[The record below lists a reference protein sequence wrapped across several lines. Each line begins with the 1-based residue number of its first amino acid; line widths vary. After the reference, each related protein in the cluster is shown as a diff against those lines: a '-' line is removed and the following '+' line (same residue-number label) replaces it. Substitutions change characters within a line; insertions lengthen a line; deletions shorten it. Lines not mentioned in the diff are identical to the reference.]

1 MGGREAPNTTGISRS
16 RLAHRCR
23 CLQLYTHVVTMGLI
37 TIQSQ
42 GTTNDVKGR
51 FQLLWHEVQNCFQI
65 LEYNVI
71 PNIIIITF
79 SKKKKKITTKFHLP
93 QPLCCFRYT
102 GQRSVRV
109 AASHVGERSDLH
121 IISLACPLETSLC
134 LEEESF

>member
-1 MGGREAPNTTGISRS
+1 
-16 RLAHRCR
+16 
-23 CLQLYTHVVTMGLI
+23 MGLI

-79 SKKKKKITTKFHLP
+79 SKKKKRLQQSSIYLSPYVVFDIL
-93 QPLCCFRYT
+93 
-102 GQRSVRV
+102 VRD
-109 AASHVGERSDLH
+109 R
-121 IISLACPLETSLC
+121 
-134 LEEESF
+134 